1 MGQKLNYTK
10 NNKVEEI
17 LGMKAFSQLFWHYLK
32 IYMVFKG
39 HYSKNIP
46 HLARKIICEQFGK
59 SLHLPNSIIHLL
71 QSEIVSIDQ
80 LEGIDK
86 STLGAVR
93 TISKD
98 EVINTFSHL
107 ATTI

>member
-1 MGQKLNYTK
+1 
-10 NNKVEEI
+10 
-17 LGMKAFSQLFWHYLK
+17 
-32 IYMVFKG
+32 MVFKG